1 MSNVFYLYIQLIL
14 RNTFLCILNE
24 ATSRWMDVQNG
35 RAKSEHTGEFGSSCN
50 DQNYST
56 ITESSIINIQLR
68 V

>member
-1 MSNVFYLYIQLIL
+1 
-14 RNTFLCILNE
+14 
-24 ATSRWMDVQNG
+24 MDVQNG